1 MWQQNY
7 TPIAGSLGVS
17 ALLAAI
23 PVLVLVLMLGVLRR
37 PAWMAALAALGSAL
51 VVALGVY
58 RMPASLA
65 LASALY
71 GAATGLFP
79 IAWIVFTAIMLY
91 RLTVDV
97 GGFEIIKDSVGGLTN
112 DRRLQAL
119 LIAFAFGAFI
129 EGAAGFG
136 SPVAVSG
143 AMLAGLGFSP
153 FLAAGIC
160 LLANTA
166 PVAFGSIGIP
176 VTTLAAVTGLPVLA
190 LSAMVGRLCAMIS
203 VIVPA
208 YLVVVLTDRKRALE
222 VLPAI
227 AACGLSFAGTQFLV
241 SNFMGPEL
249 TDILSSLACIV
260 VMVAV
265 IKAWKPPTT
274 LRLEGDQPAAVV
286 PRHAARAV
294 LAAWGP
300 YLMLVAFVLVWGIPS
315 VKLAINRWTDSLL
328 PAWMPTL
335 PVTAAS
341 AAKTAAQLN
350 RLRVPGLHNAITQMP
365 PVRAKPTPYGA
376 LYEWN
381 WLGTSGTACLL
392 AIFAAALVLRIP
404 ARQVVKAYVDTLK
417 QLKLAILTI
426 ASMLALAFLMNYSG
440 MTSTMGL
447 ALSGTGVAFPFFG
460 AVVGWL
466 GVFLTGSDTS
476 ANALF
481 GNLQVVTAHALNL
494 NPILT
499 ASVNS
504 AAGVLG
510 KMISVQSIAV
520 AVAATGMSRDDESR
534 LFRFTIKHSVLLMLV
549 MAVLS
554 MLYAYVM
561 PGLVPT
567 A

>member
-7 TPIAGSLGVS
+7 TPVAGSLGAS
-17 ALLAAI
+17 APLAAI
-23 PVLVLVLMLGVLRR
+23 PILALVVMLGVLRR
-37 PAWMAALAALGSAL
+37 PAWQAALVALASAL
-51 VVALGVY
+51 IVALGVY
-58 RMPASLA
+58 HMPASLA
-65 LASALY
+65 LTAALY

-97 GGFEIIKDSVGGLTN
+97 GGFEVIKDSVGGLTA
-112 DRRLQAL
+112 DRRLQAM

-153 FLAAGIC
+153 FFAAGIC

-166 PVAFGSIGIP
+166 PVAFGSLGIP
-176 VTTLAAVTGLPVLA
+176 VTTLATVTGLPIGP

-208 YLVVVLTDRKRALE
+208 YLVVVMSGRARARE

-241 SNFMGPEL
+241 SNFLGPEL
-249 TDILSSLACIV
+249 TDILSSLVCIV

-265 IKAWKPPTT
+265 IKAWKPKTIV
-274 LRLEGDQPAAVV
+274 RLEGDQPPAAVT
-286 PRHAARAV
+286 RHAPREV
-294 LAAWGP
+294 FRAWGP

-315 VKLAINRWTDSLL
+315 VKLGINRWTDRLL

-335 PVTAAS
+335 GTAG
-341 AAKTAAQLN
+341 AKTAAQLN
-350 RLRVPGLHNAITQMP
+350 RLTVPGLHNAITQMP
-365 PVRAKPTPYGA
+365 PVRPKPTPYGA
-376 LYEWN
+376 VYEWN

-404 ARQVVKAYVDTLK
+404 ARAVAKAYVDTFR
-417 QLKLAILTI
+417 QLKLALLTI

-447 ALSGTGVAFPFFG
+447 ALAGTGAAFPFFG
-460 AVVGWL
+460 AVVGWI

-481 GNLQVVTAHALNL
+481 GNLQVVTAHALGL

-504 AAGVLG
+504 AAGVMG

-520 AVAATGMSRDDESR
+520 AVAATGMSREDEGR
-534 LFRFTIKHSVLLMLV
+534 LFRFTIKHSALLMLV
-549 MAVLS
+549 MALLS
-554 MLYAYVM
+554 LLYAYAI
-561 PGLVPT
+561 PGLVPH

>member
-7 TPIAGSLGVS
+7 TPVAGSLGAS
-17 ALLAAI
+17 APLAAI
-23 PVLVLVLMLGVLRR
+23 PIVALVIMLGVLRR
-37 PAWMAALAALGSAL
+37 PAWQAALVALASAL

-58 RMPASLA
+58 HMPGKLA
-65 LASALY
+65 LAAALY

-91 RLTVDV
+91 RLTVDI
-97 GGFEIIKDSVGGLTN
+97 GGFEIIKDSVGGLTA
-112 DRRLQAL
+112 DRRLQAM

-153 FLAAGIC
+153 FYAAGIC

-166 PVAFGSIGIP
+166 PVAFGSLGIP
-176 VTTLAAVTGLPVLA
+176 VTTLATVTGLPLA
-190 LSAMVGRLCAMIS
+190 PLSAMVGRLCAMIS

-208 YLVVVLTDRKRALE
+208 YLVVVMTGRARARE

-241 SNFMGPEL
+241 SNFVGPEL
-249 TDILSSLACIV
+249 TDILSSLVCIV

-265 IKAWKPPTT
+265 IKAWKPETIV
-274 LRLEGDQPAAVV
+274 RLEGDQPATAV
-286 PRHAARAV
+286 PRHAAGAVFRAWV
-294 LAAWGP
+294 P
-300 YLMLVAFVLVWGIPS
+300 YLMLVAFVLVWGIHG
-315 VKLAINRWTDSLL
+315 VKLAINQWTDHLL
-328 PAWMPTL
+328 PSWLPTL
-335 PVTAAS
+335 PAA
-341 AAKTAAQLN
+341 AAN
-350 RLRVPGLHNAITQMP
+350 RLNKLTVPGLHNAITQMP
-365 PVRAKPTPYGA
+365 PVRPKPTPYGA
-376 LYEWN
+376 VYDWN

-404 ARQVVKAYVDTLK
+404 ARKVVKAYVDTFR
-417 QLKLAILTI
+417 QLKLALLTI

-447 ALSGTGVAFPFFG
+447 ALAGTGTAFPFFS
-460 AVVGWL
+460 AVVGWI

-481 GNLQVVTAHALNL
+481 GNLQVVTAHAIGLS
-494 NPILT
+494 PILM

-504 AAGVLG
+504 AAGVMG

-520 AVAATGMSRDDESR
+520 AVAATGMSREDEGR
-534 LFRFTIKHSVLLMLV
+534 LFRFTIKHSALLMLV
-549 MAVLS
+549 MALLS
-554 MLYAYVM
+554 LLYAYAL
-561 PGLVPT
+561 PGLVPH